1 MSFVRPAL
9 ILAML
14 ALTATIAD
22 AATIEIF
29 PSNADASGNEEFETR
44 VNALAP
50 GDVLILH
57 GGIYTQTC
65 RRAITVNGTPT
76 NPITIRAADGETPII
91 TRPQPANFSYDHNNI
106 EIVNSSHLIIRG
118 LHFKGGD
125 GGISFNGGH
134 HITFEGNEVYETG
147 NNALRM
153 NSGNT
158 DSFIIRG
165 NHIHHTGLL
174 APSVGT
180 TEGEGMYI
188 GCHDASCI
196 ASNYLVE
203 GNHIHHT
210 RGTGSGGNDG
220 IEAKAGSYN
229 VTVRNNVIHD
239 TIIGNH
245 YPCIFVYGGGARLNI
260 VEGNVMWN
268 CGEAIQVVSDAI
280 VRNNLILN
288 STIIGINAGPHSAVA
303 GMKNVTIVN
312 NTVYGHPAC
321 LSIGWS
327 GRATWSW
334 PTTRSIA
341 PAPRRS
347 PRRG

>member
-165 NHIHHTGLL
+165 NHIHHT
-174 APSVGT
+174 
-180 TEGEGMYI
+180 
-188 GCHDASCI
+188 
-196 ASNYLVE
+196 
-203 GNHIHHT
+203 

-245 YPCIFVYGGGARLNI
+245 YPCIFVYGGGA
-260 VEGNVMWN
+260 G
-268 CGEAIQVVSDAI
+268 S
-280 VRNNLILN
+280 
-288 STIIGINAGPHSAVA
+288 
-303 GMKNVTIVN
+303 
-312 NTVYGHPAC
+312 
-321 LSIGWS
+321 
-327 GRATWSW
+327 TWSKATSCGIAAR
-334 PTTRSIA
+334 PFRSSPTRS
-341 PAPRRS
+341 S
-347 PRRG
+347 GTTSS